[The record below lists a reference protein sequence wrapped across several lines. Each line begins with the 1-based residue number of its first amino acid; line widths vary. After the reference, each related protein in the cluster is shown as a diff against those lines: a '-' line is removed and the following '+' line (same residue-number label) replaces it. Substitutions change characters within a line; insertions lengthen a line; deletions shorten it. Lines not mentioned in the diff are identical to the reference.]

1 MVLNNSIAATC
12 SRVSTHD
19 PAVPSH
25 IGTVSAAQ
33 WYRGFWRAECSV
45 FGHPPRVSENI
56 RRVFALVSVVGV
68 IALVSPVAFG
78 ADPAEEM
85 AKSGIFTTGGLDLS
99 ANAWTAIQTSL
110 EEFLHPI
117 IALRLFLNLAV
128 AVACGCL
135 IAWHPRSSRVESL
148 EDKKTIIVLG
158 VLGAV
163 IAEVTGINQ
172 ALAFVIF
179 GIGSLLRF
187 RTALN
192 NPKLTGKAI
201 TVVVVGLACGL
212 GSWAMAAFVTGFVW
226 ILLFWLDSRV
236 GCRLRIRLASDV
248 DLDVPFD
255 KVQALLSSRGCR
267 VHSSMINTAKRR
279 LAFVMH
285 IPTELDLTRLEKEI
299 RATIPT
305 ASDARIDFNIV

>member
-1 MVLNNSIAATC
+1 MEQTM
-12 SRVSTHD
+12 
-19 PAVPSH
+19 
-25 IGTVSAAQ
+25 
-33 WYRGFWRAECSV
+33 
-45 FGHPPRVSENI
+45 FGHSSRVSENI
-56 RRVFALVSVVGV
+56 GRVFALVYVVGA
-68 IALVSPVAFG
+68 IALISQSAAFG
-78 ADPAEEM
+78 ADPAEHM

-99 ANAWTAIQTSL
+99 GDAWTAIRNSL

-117 IALRLFLNLAV
+117 IALRLFLNLAM

-135 IAWHPRSSRVESL
+135 IAWHPRSARVESL
-148 EDKKTIIVLG
+148 EEKKTIVVLA

-212 GSWAMAAFVTGFVW
+212 GSWAMAAFVTGFIW
-226 ILLFWLDSRV
+226 ILIFWLDSRV

-248 DLDVPFD
+248 DLEVPFGT
-255 KVQALLSSRGCR
+255 VQALLSSRDCR
-267 VHSSMINTAKRR
+267 VHSSAINTAKRR

-285 IPTELDLTRLEKEI
+285 IPAELDLTRLEKDI

-305 ASDARIDFNIV
+305 TSDARIDFDIE